1 MSNFTCPTCGLT
13 NIDCGKAGYKTAREI
28 ELEKKLEIAVKAI
41 DKVLNDDFIMEHAN
55 RGLLRYLLAS
65 RASIK
70 GDGTMK
76 LKEYLIKAGINFEEK
91 DGAITVGGSLNL
103 SGTGITSL
111 PDNLTV
117 GGWLDLSNTGITSKE
132 REKVKK
138 PDKQKM
144 FEFNLSVQA
153 KLSWQNG
160 RYRIF
165 DGIFCEVLRK
175 LKNAYKVKIELATK
189 YVVTDGVN
197 YAHGDTIKEARADL
211 MYKISDRD
219 TSQYEDLSLDSVV
232 TKEDAIKMYRA
243 ITGACEAGTKHF
255 VGGLR
260 ELKPRYTIAEI
271 IELTEGQFGATDFK
285 NFFKGDSDDKI

>member
-1 MSNFTCPTCGLT
+1 MT
-13 NIDCGKAGYKTAREI
+13 
-28 ELEKKLEIAVKAI
+28 
-41 DKVLNDDFIMEHAN
+41 
-55 RGLLRYLLAS
+55 
-65 RASIK
+65 
-70 GDGTMK
+70 
-76 LKEYLIKAGINFEEK
+76 LKEYLINIGKKFEEK
-91 DGAITVGGSLNL
+91 DGAITVGGWLDL
-103 SGTGITSL
+103 SNTGITSL

-117 GGWLDLSNTGITSKE
+117 GGWLDLSNTGITSLPDNLTVGGGLYLSNTGITSKE
-132 REKVKK
+132 REKVKT

-175 LKNAYKVKIELATK
+175 LNPAYKVKIGLATK

-197 YAHGDTIKEARADL
+197 YAHGDTIKEAREDL
-211 MYKISDRD
+211 IYKISDRD
-219 TSQYEDLSLDSVV
+219 TSQYEELTLDSVV
-232 TKEDAIKMYRA
+232 TREEAIKMYRV

-260 ELKPRYTIAEI
+260 ELKPHYTIAEI
-271 IELTEGQFGATDFK
+271 IELTEGQFGATEFK
-285 NFFKGDSDDKI
+285 NFFEGNGDD

>member
-1 MSNFTCPTCGLT
+1 
-13 NIDCGKAGYKTAREI
+13 
-28 ELEKKLEIAVKAI
+28 
-41 DKVLNDDFIMEHAN
+41 
-55 RGLLRYLLAS
+55 
-65 RASIK
+65 
-70 GDGTMK
+70 MK

-91 DGAITVGGSLNL
+91 DGAITVGGGLYL
-103 SGTGITSL
+103 SGTGITS
-111 PDNLTV
+111 
-117 GGWLDLSNTGITSKE
+117 KE
-132 REKVKK
+132 RAKVKK
-138 PDKQKM
+138 PQNM
-144 FEFNLSVQA
+144 VEFQLSAKA

-175 LKNAYKVKIELATK
+175 LKNAYKVKIGLATK

-197 YAHGDTIKEARADL
+197 YAHGDTIKEAREDL

-232 TKEDAIKMYRA
+232 TKEEAIKMYRA

-271 IELTEGQFGATDFK
+271 IELTKGQFGATDFK
-285 NFFKGDSDDKI
+285 NFFERG

>member
-1 MSNFTCPTCGLT
+1 
-13 NIDCGKAGYKTAREI
+13 
-28 ELEKKLEIAVKAI
+28 
-41 DKVLNDDFIMEHAN
+41 
-55 RGLLRYLLAS
+55 
-65 RASIK
+65 
-70 GDGTMK
+70 MK
-76 LKEYLIKAGINFEEK
+76 LKEYLIKAGIKFEEK
-91 DGAITVGGSLNL
+91 DGAITVGGWLGL
-103 SGTGITSL
+103 SNTGITSL

-117 GGWLDLSNTGITSKE
+117 GGWLDLSNTGITSLPDNLTVGDALYLSGTGITSKE

-175 LKNAYKVKIELATK
+175 LKNAYKVKIGLATK

-232 TKEDAIKMYRA
+232 TKEEAIKMYRA

-255 VGGLR
+255 VGGLK

-285 NFFKGDSDDKI
+285 NFFAEDSNE

>member
-1 MSNFTCPTCGLT
+1 MQG
-13 NIDCGKAGYKTAREI
+13 
-28 ELEKKLEIAVKAI
+28 
-41 DKVLNDDFIMEHAN
+41 
-55 RGLLRYLLAS
+55 
-65 RASIK
+65 IK
-70 GDGTMK
+70 GDGTMT
-76 LKEYLIKAGINFEEK
+76 LKEYLIKSGINFEEK
-91 DGAITVGGSLNL
+91 DGAITVGGSLYL

-117 GGWLDLSNTGITSKE
+117 GGSLYLSGTGIASKE
-132 REKVKK
+132 KEKVKK
-138 PDKQKM
+138 PQNM
-144 FEFNLSVQA
+144 VEFKLSVQA

-175 LKNAYKVKIELATK
+175 LKNAYKVKIGLATK

-285 NFFKGDSDDKI
+285 NFFAEDGNE

>member
-1 MSNFTCPTCGLT
+1 
-13 NIDCGKAGYKTAREI
+13 
-28 ELEKKLEIAVKAI
+28 
-41 DKVLNDDFIMEHAN
+41 
-55 RGLLRYLLAS
+55 
-65 RASIK
+65 
-70 GDGTMK
+70 MK

-91 DGAITVGGSLNL
+91 DGAITVGGGLGL
-103 SGTGITSL
+103 SNTGITSL

-117 GGWLDLSNTGITSKE
+117 GGSLDLSNTGITSKE

-138 PDKQKM
+138 PQNM
-144 FEFNLSVQA
+144 VEFQLSVQA

-175 LKNAYKVKIELATK
+175 LKNAYKVKIGLATK

-219 TSQYEDLSLDSVV
+219 TSQYERLRKNKAFIGFS
-232 TKEDAIKMYRA
+232 YRQ
-243 ITGACEAGTKHF
+243 K
-255 VGGLR
+255 
-260 ELKPRYTIAEI
+260 
-271 IELTEGQFGATDFK
+271 
-285 NFFKGDSDDKI
+285 

>member
-1 MSNFTCPTCGLT
+1 M
-13 NIDCGKAGYKTAREI
+13 
-28 ELEKKLEIAVKAI
+28 
-41 DKVLNDDFIMEHAN
+41 
-55 RGLLRYLLAS
+55 
-65 RASIK
+65 
-70 GDGTMK
+70 
-76 LKEYLIKAGINFEEK
+76 KEYLINIGKKFEEK
-91 DGAITVGGSLNL
+91 DGAITVGGGLDLSDTGIASLPDNL
-103 SGTGITSL
+103 TVGGGLDLRGTKITSLPDNLTVGGWLDLSNTGITSL

-117 GGWLDLSNTGITSKE
+117 GGGLDLSNTGITSKE

-175 LKNAYKVKIELATK
+175 LKHAYKVKIGLATK

-197 YAHGDTIKEARADL
+197 YAHGDTIKEAREDL
-211 MYKISDRD
+211 IYKISDRD
-219 TSQYEDLSLDSVV
+219 TSQYEGLSLNSAV
-232 TKEDAIKMYRA
+232 TKEEAIKMYRV

-255 VGGLR
+255 VSGLK

-271 IELTEGQFGATDFK
+271 IKLTEGQFGATKFKDFFEGE
-285 NFFKGDSDDKI
+285 NR

>member
-1 MSNFTCPTCGLT
+1 
-13 NIDCGKAGYKTAREI
+13 
-28 ELEKKLEIAVKAI
+28 
-41 DKVLNDDFIMEHAN
+41 
-55 RGLLRYLLAS
+55 
-65 RASIK
+65 
-70 GDGTMK
+70 MK

-91 DGAITVGGSLNL
+91 DGAITVGGGLDL
-103 SGTGITSL
+103 RGTGITSL
-111 PDNLTV
+111 PENLTVGGGLYLRDTGITSLPENLTV
-117 GGWLDLSNTGITSKE
+117 GGWLDLSGTGITSLPENLTVGGWLDLSGTGITSKE

-165 DGIFCEVLRK
+165 DGIFCEVVRK
-175 LKNAYKVKIELATK
+175 LKNAYKVKIGLATK

-232 TKEDAIKMYRA
+232 TKEEAIKMYRA

-255 VGGLR
+255 VGGLK

-271 IELTEGQFGATDFK
+271 IELTEEQFGATDFK
-285 NFFKGDSDDKI
+285 NFFKGDSDE